1 MLNVL
6 FIFTADRDSETI
18 GIVKRNLQALLMVGF
33 ENVLDWKF
41 EQPSHLER
49 QRQARIIF
57 FRFDGVDGLARN
69 FKFRG
74 QIGLRPFPGRP
85 QFAQAVFHR

>member
-1 MLNVL
+1 MLTVQ
-6 FIFTADRDSETI
+6 FIFTADRDSESTR
-18 GIVKRNLQALLMVGF
+18 IVKKNLEALLMVRL

-49 QRQARIIF
+49 QGQAWIVL

-69 FKFRG
+69 FKLRG

-85 QFAQAVFHR
+85 QLAQPVFHR